1 MPLWK
6 LLKMSRE
13 MLATW
18 SGLGEEE
25 RERVRGEADR
35 VRVLVREL
43 TRLAGPLASG
53 ATDSSEAPR
62 DLKTVSAEL
71 LRAVTQ
77 LGAAIGPGAVEAA
90 RRNSPRALRAAT
102 KLGSL
107 GAREVRKR
115 WS

>member
-6 LLKMSRE
+6 LLKLSRE
-13 MLATW
+13 MLSTW
-18 SGLGEEE
+18 GGLAEEE

-35 VRVLVREL
+35 VRGLVSEL
-43 TRLAGPLASG
+43 THLAGSLGGG
-53 ATDSSEAPR
+53 ATVSAEVPR

-71 LRAVTQ
+71 LDAVRQ
-77 LGAAIGPGAVEAA
+77 LASAIGPGAVEAA
-90 RRNSPRALRAAT
+90 RRNSPRALRAAV

-107 GAREVRKR
+107 GAREARKR